1 MFYDFVP
8 AITTYICTLCTSKT
22 EYCLE
27 NIDKFVYEGIV
38 LLVYEGTVK
47 VSGAPQSWVS
57 YWQYHPCLFKGFTSV
72 YCLM

>member
-8 AITTYICTLCTSKT
+8 AITTYICTFCTSKT

-27 NIDKFVYEGIV
+27 NIDKFVYEAIV

-47 VSGAPQSWVS
+47 VSGAPQS
-57 YWQYHPCLFKGFTSV
+57 
-72 YCLM
+72 